1 MTGLVKLVAHMAEQ
15 FGAEE
20 SYAGEGYPQAENL
33 GGVALKGL
41 WELMKFEELGREF
54 FRKQIK
60 KFAGI

>member
-1 MTGLVKLVAHMAEQ
+1 MAEQ
-15 FGAEE
+15 FGAED

-33 GGVALKGL
+33 GGAALKGL
-41 WELMKFEELGREF
+41 WELVKFEELGREF